1 MSNTLPDARL
11 SETAVLHM
19 VRERIESGYYAPG
32 IRLPAERALAS
43 EFGVSRGVVR
53 NVYAHLTTLG
63 LIEQS
68 HYHRPHIPLRPVAA
82 PPIATVVEDRPV
94 QVQTI
99 AAILPS
105 DPSFPGG
112 LSVVAGIHRVLAD
125 LDSPYR
131 LTYVDTYHKDRPQ
144 LLRLEA
150 QALTSAIEDKVSG
163 IILWY
168 FSPEEEIVEILDAHP
183 DLPVVFIDR
192 YPLSID
198 CDFAGLD
205 DVESS
210 KGAVEYLIES
220 GHTRIAHLMD
230 PGTFSTIDQRAQ
242 GYREAFAARGLAVPE
257 DLMFHLEWSPDDAK
271 VTNTDAAF
279 DYLFGLDNPPTA
291 VFTSNDY
298 IAHRFIK
305 VAQSRG
311 VRVPDDVSVVGHG
324 NTDRYAQNSFLT
336 SVDQPFE
343 AIGRSAAK
351 LLLKRIGSSG
361 RRHSFQRIILPA
373 ALVERESCRSL
384 R

>member
-1 MSNTLPDARL
+1 MSKTLPDARL
-11 SETAVLHM
+11 SETAVLSL
-19 VRERIESGYYAPG
+19 VRERIESGFYAPG
-32 IRLPAERALAS
+32 IRLPAERTLAS
-43 EFGVSRGVVR
+43 EFGVSRGVIR
-53 NVYAHLTTLG
+53 NVYAQLTEQG

-68 HYHRPHIPLRPVAA
+68 HYHRPHIPLKSNDSVRTA
-82 PPIATVVEDRPV
+82 PSDQAV

-112 LSVVAGIHRVLAD
+112 LSVVAGIHRVLAESV
-125 LDSPYR
+125 SPYR

-150 QALTSAIEDKVSG
+150 QALRSVIDENVSG
-163 IILWY
+163 LILWY
-168 FSPEEEIVEILDAHP
+168 FSPEEEIVKILDAHP
-183 DLPVVFIDR
+183 ELPIVFIDR
-192 YPLSID
+192 YPSSFD

-210 KGAVEYLIES
+210 KGAVEFLIDG

-230 PGTFSTIDQRAQ
+230 PGTFSTIEERAQ

-257 DLMFHLEWSPDDAK
+257 ELIFHLEWSPDPAK
-271 VTNTDAAF
+271 VTNTEAAF

-305 VAQSRG
+305 LAQARG
-311 VRVPDDVSVVGHG
+311 KRVPEDISVVGHG

-351 LLLKRIGSSG
+351 LLLKRLGSAG

-373 ALVERESCRSL
+373 ALVERDSCRPL